1 MIELLCETVTLNDAL
16 WGSIKTKL
24 REVLNCDKYYFL
36 HILMQN
42 WLLWYSYQKLQ
53 NADCHTY
60 MISFKTILQRFGLSE
75 IVIYAYF
82 YGPIKK

>member
-1 MIELLCETVTLNDAL
+1 MTLFE
-16 WGSIKTKL
+16 
-24 REVLNCDKYYFL
+24 EVLKLSWEKYLIAINTIFYTFWCKTDYCDIPIK
-36 HILMQN
+36 
-42 WLLWYSYQKLQ
+42 KLQ